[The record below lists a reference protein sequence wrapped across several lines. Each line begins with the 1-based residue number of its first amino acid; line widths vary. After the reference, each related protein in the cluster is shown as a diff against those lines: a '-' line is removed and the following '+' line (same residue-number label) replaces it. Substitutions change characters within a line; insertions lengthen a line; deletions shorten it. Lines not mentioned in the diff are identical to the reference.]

1 MANDS
6 QNGVSRVNNHP
17 EYYLKD
23 GNVAFLVR
31 RHPFCSVLL
40 ILTTAYDQVENTL
53 FRVHRHFFQRESP
66 FFVEELRNGPQ
77 EKISDTTAFRLD
89 TVTSD
94 DFAKL
99 LWVWYSP

>member
-1 MANDS
+1 MASGS
-6 QNGVSRVNNHP
+6 QNGVSRVNTHP
-17 EYYLKD
+17 EYHLRD

-31 RHPFCSVLL
+31 RHSFYSVLL

-53 FRVHRHFFQRESP
+53 FRVHRHFFERESP
-66 FFVEELRNGPQ
+66 FFVEQFTRGPQ
-77 EKISDTTAFRLD
+77 ERISDTTAFRLD